1 MAIPLFTLY
10 HSFIE
15 LDLHC
20 VTERLAAMSYPAD
33 GIESAFKN
41 HIDDVS
47 ATIESKHS
55 NKVNICL
62 LVNLKNNP
70 CIKSYRISGNF
81 ILVYGLKFV

>member
-1 MAIPLFTLY
+1 
-10 HSFIE
+10 
-15 LDLHC
+15 
-20 VTERLAAMSYPAD
+20 MSYPAD

-55 NKVNICL
+55 NKVKICL

-70 CIKSYRISGNF
+70 CIRVSNKPESYRIFGNF
-81 ILVYGLKFV
+81 ILVYGRKFV